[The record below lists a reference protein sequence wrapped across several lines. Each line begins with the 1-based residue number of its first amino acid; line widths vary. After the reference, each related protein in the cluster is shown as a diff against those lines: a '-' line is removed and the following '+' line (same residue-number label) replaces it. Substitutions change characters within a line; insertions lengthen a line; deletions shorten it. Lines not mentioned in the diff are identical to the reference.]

1 MYEVV
6 EDSKKTDNQKEKEL
20 LASRFKNLS
29 KYIEEPLMNK
39 MPKLLQHNFLDDII
53 TLPILYKYCKEER
66 IDFYMELRKILNNN
80 PRALYTILSLN
91 NKIKVRRKKE
101 KKIKDKIK
109 SLMRKNTK
117 NIDEKIL
124 EKVKKIYNLNGGT
137 NGDDDWIKKFYDD
150 TGANKDDSEKKL
162 EKAQK
167 MNEKIK
173 NKIDDNKINFLIRT
187 YGMKNLMNIRE
198 QEQNKTSN
206 NKNKTF
212 KDFLDKNDDSSEKI
226 NTNIIKDI
234 FGEDI
239 PSKEILNSLKITYE
253 DRLIFM
259 MVTFFIRY
267 VTVLIVQWCIEINI
281 VKDFYQGFLMY
292 AFIYLVIFWFIVM
305 FINIDNIPKGSYMNF
320 DTSLNGIRDIF
331 YYFYMGTNGI
341 TRLLTHSF
349 LIIILLIIPIVLNIK
364 HKKTDN
370 TELNDTDL
378 LDYDD
383 RKKLIKT
390 LSLFTL
396 FIWILTSII
405 ASKF

>member
-101 KKIKDKIK
+101 KKIKDKIN
-109 SLMRKNTK
+109 SLMRKNK
-117 NIDEKIL
+117 KINN
-124 EKVKKIYNLNGGT
+124 EEIIKEVTKIYNLNGGT
-137 NGDDDWIKKFYDD
+137 NGDDDWIKKFYDKTDD
-150 TGANKDDSEKKL
+150 TSANKDDDKQRL
-162 EKAQK
+162 EKAKK
-167 MNEKIK
+167 MKE
-173 NKIDDNKINFLIRT
+173 KIDDDTKKFLIRT

-198 QEQNKTSN
+198 QEQNNTSN
-206 NKNKTF
+206 NKKETF
-212 KDFLDKNDDSSEKI
+212 EEFLNKNDDSSEKRS
-226 NTNIIKDI
+226 TNIIKDI